1 MADKK
6 ISELDALSGANTA
19 DDDRLVI
26 VDTSAGL
33 TKSITMAEFKNAF
46 DSGSGFVRVT
56 GDTMTGALNVQ
67 STITSD
73 GLTVEGAHPDIAL
86 GETDTTNLNTG
97 FTSASGAFQVSTI
110 NDSYNFGA
118 RVNRLN
124 IDHATGDLSL
134 YEDTGTTP
142 KFFWDSSDQELEI
155 TGTGVHGIHLR
166 QQDDNTN
173 NSSRIFFD
181 NSTNIW
187 TAYSTNGTFK
197 IASGATIGTSSG
209 TDRLVLDSSGNV
221 GIGTSSPVSDA
232 RLTISDASSPHIYFQ
247 RSSAG
252 AGDAAIGM
260 PSSAA
265 LAFYTPSDQ
274 GSVSG
279 LSEAMRINSS
289 GNVGIGTDSPARP
302 LTVSTA
308 NSVPAEFDHT
318 DGTDVWLKLN
328 NTTQNYYIGY
338 SGTDFVLSPD
348 TSSRDL
354 TIDSSGNVGIGT
366 SSPSY
371 PLDVVGTALF
381 GENRTNDTSKS
392 TRLGAAH
399 YTTAEEP
406 LALIVGSASNNAS
419 IVTIGGGTSQLNAS
433 TLLRFFT
440 AVNTTTTGGTERM
453 RIDSSGNVGIGTIS
467 PSDKLH
473 VEGDIRV
480 NNAIESAGN
489 LNLEAENG
497 SMRFQT
503 GSGSPTEA
511 MRIDSLGKLL
521 FNTTVSTDPA
531 TNNATNAIRL
541 ANDTGRI
548 SASADG
554 TQALNLNRKSSDG
567 EIIVFRKNGTT
578 AGSIGTFSAGGDNN
592 LTIGGGNTRLLF
604 APSSDA
610 IIPRGTSDA
619 ERDGAIDLG
628 SSSNRFKDLYL
639 SGDITFGDGHF
650 IGDGNGDNLEIVSG
664 ASENILLKSAGG
676 IISFNDASGSNE
688 YARFDA
694 SGNLL
699 VGKTTL
705 EYTSNAGL
713 ILRNDGL
720 LSAVRSG
727 GNVVNLNRLSSD
739 GEIIQLNKDGSQI
752 GSIGTIVGQPYFIS
766 GSRGIRIA
774 GNNIRPTAT
783 AGANLDNVISLGDT
797 GQRFKDLYLSG
808 GVYLGGT
815 GSANHLD
822 DYEEGTWTPTFSGG
836 NGTLTNRG
844 WYIKVGN
851 VVTCGFSNLTG
862 ITAIADSAKYSITG
876 FPFNIKADAGT
887 GNYKFGAGASLVI
900 SDADVDSYSNFIH
913 AARIVP
919 NSSAAELGVH
929 NIMGAATTTSDAFTL
944 FATYVTT

>member
-1 MADKK
+1 MSSFCKDK
-6 ISELDALSGANTA
+6 
-19 DDDRLVI
+19 
-26 VDTSAGL
+26 
-33 TKSITMAEFKNAF
+33 
-46 DSGSGFVRVT
+46 
-56 GDTMTGALNVQ
+56 
-67 STITSD
+67 
-73 GLTVEGAHPDIAL
+73 
-86 GETDTTNLNTG
+86 
-97 FTSASGAFQVSTI
+97 
-110 NDSYNFGA
+110 
-118 RVNRLN
+118 
-124 IDHATGDLSL
+124 
-134 YEDTGTTP
+134 
-142 KFFWDSSDQELEI
+142 
-155 TGTGVHGIHLR
+155 
-166 QQDDNTN
+166 
-173 NSSRIFFD
+173 
-181 NSTNIW
+181 
-187 TAYSTNGTFK
+187 
-197 IASGATIGTSSG
+197 
-209 TDRLVLDSSGNV
+209 
-221 GIGTSSPVSDA
+221 
-232 RLTISDASSPHIYFQ
+232 
-247 RSSAG
+247 
-252 AGDAAIGM
+252 
-260 PSSAA
+260 
-265 LAFYTPSDQ
+265 
-274 GSVSG
+274 
-279 LSEAMRINSS
+279 
-289 GNVGIGTDSPARP
+289 
-302 LTVSTA
+302 
-308 NSVPAEFDHT
+308 
-318 DGTDVWLKLN
+318 
-328 NTTQNYYIGY
+328 

-815 GSANHLD
+815 GSANYLE
-822 DYEEGTWTPTFSGG
+822 DYEFGYFTPTYTS
-836 NGTLTNRG
+836 NGKR
-844 WYIKVGN
+844 K
-851 VVTCGFSNLTG
+851 F
-862 ITAIADSAKYSITG
+862 KY
-876 FPFNIKADAGT
+876 
-887 GNYKFGAGASLVI
+887 
-900 SDADVDSYSNFIH
+900 
-913 AARIVP
+913 
-919 NSSAAELGVH
+919 
-929 NIMGAATTTSDAFTL
+929 L
-944 FATYVTT
+944 F